1 MLQILN
7 WLCLISI
14 CFLCS
19 QVFVYM
25 CKNTIDIF
33 EDIKCNNQ
41 RKKVVSLNQDIPS
54 ASDELV
60 NKIAK

>member
-14 CFLCS
+14 CFLCL

-33 EDIKCNNQ
+33 EDIKCSNQ

-54 ASDELV
+54 VSDELV

>member
-14 CFLCS
+14 CFLCL

-54 ASDELV
+54 VSDELV